1 MDYRRRI
8 NMITAKEAYNKA
20 ENKRNEVKEMEMRD
34 IENSIEVAS
43 SNGFFRHIIDYAISN
58 EAIEKLK
65 ANGYEVTVMT
75 PRGFGGNPPKG
86 FEEKAK
92 TIISWENTI

>member
-1 MDYRRRI
+1 
-8 NMITAKEAYNKA
+8 MITAKEAYDRA

-34 IENSIEVAS
+34 IENSIEVAA
-43 SNGFFRHIIDYAISN
+43 SNGFYRHTIDYTISN

-65 ANGYEVTVMT
+65 ANGYEVTVI
-75 PRGFGGNPPKG
+75 PSQRLR
-86 FEEKAK
+86 EKTK

>member
-1 MDYRRRI
+1 MDCRRRI
-8 NMITAKEAYNKA
+8 NMITAKEAHDRA

-34 IENSIEVAS
+34 IENSIEVAA
-43 SNGFFRHIIDYAISN
+43 SNGFYRHTIDYTISN

-65 ANGYEVTVMT
+65 ANGYEVTVI
-75 PRGFGGNPPKG
+75 PSQRLR
-86 FEEKAK
+86 EKTK

>member
-1 MDYRRRI
+1 
-8 NMITAKEAYNKA
+8 MITAKEAYDKA
-20 ENKRNEVKEMEMRD
+20 EKKRNEVKEMEMQD

-43 SNGFFRHIIDYAISN
+43 SNGFYRHTIDYNISN

-65 ANGYEVTVMT
+65 ANGYEVTVI
-75 PRGFGGNPPKG
+75 PAQRLR
-86 FEEKAK
+86 EKAK

>member
-1 MDYRRRI
+1 MDCSRRI

-34 IENSIEVAS
+34 IENSIEVAA
-43 SNGFFRHIIDYAISN
+43 SNGFYRHTFDYTISN

-65 ANGYEVTVMT
+65 ANGYEITII
-75 PRGFGGNPPKG
+75 PPKG
-86 FEEKAK
+86 LREKTK
-92 TIISWENTI
+92 TIISWGEII

>member
-1 MDYRRRI
+1 
-8 NMITAKEAYNKA
+8 MITAKEAYDKA
-20 ENKRNEVKEMEMRD
+20 EKKRNEVKEMEMQD

-43 SNGFFRHIIDYAISN
+43 SNGFYRHTIDYTISD
-58 EAIEKLK
+58 ETIEKLK
-65 ANGYEVTVMT
+65 ANGYEVTVIP

>member
-1 MDYRRRI
+1 MDCSRRI
-8 NMITAKEAYNKA
+8 NMITAKEAYDKA
-20 ENKRNEVKEMEMRD
+20 EKKRNEVKEMEMQD

-43 SNGFFRHIIDYAISN
+43 SNGFYRHTIDYSISD

-65 ANGYEVTVMT
+65 ANGYEVTVI
-75 PRGFGGNPPKG
+75 PAQRLR
-86 FEEKAK
+86 EKAK

>member
-8 NMITAKEAYNKA
+8 NMITAKEAYDKA
-20 ENKRNEVKEMEMRD
+20 EKKRNEVKEMEMQD

-43 SNGFFRHIIDYAISN
+43 SNGFYRHTIDYIISN

-65 ANGYEVTVMT
+65 ANGYEVTVIP
-75 PRGFGGNPPKG
+75 PRGFGG
-86 FEEKAK
+86 K
-92 TIISWENTI
+92 TETRISWEKTI

>member
-1 MDYRRRI
+1 MDCRRRI

-34 IENSIEVAS
+34 IENSIEVAT
-43 SNGFFRHIIDYAISN
+43 SNGFYRHTIDYTISN
-58 EAIEKLK
+58 EEIEKLK
-65 ANGYEVTVMT
+65 ANGYEVTVI
-75 PRGFGGNPPKG
+75 PSQRLR
-86 FEEKAK
+86 EKTK

>member
-1 MDYRRRI
+1 
-8 NMITAKEAYNKA
+8 MITAKEAYNKA

-34 IENSIEVAS
+34 IENTITLAC
-43 SNGFFRHIIDYAISN
+43 SNGFYRCAIDYVISN

-65 ANGYEVTVMT
+65 ANGYEVTII
-75 PRGFGGNPPKG
+75 PPKRLR
-86 FEEKAK
+86 EKTK

>member
-1 MDYRRRI
+1 MDCRRRI

-43 SNGFFRHIIDYAISN
+43 SNGFYRHTIDYTISN

-65 ANGYEVTVMT
+65 ANGYEVTVI
-75 PRGFGGNPPKG
+75 PSQRLR
-86 FEEKAK
+86 EKTK